1 MLDSK
6 FLFTLVGLIAT
17 VMAICKTNFN
27 PSIKENFW
35 GNSGA
40 PRQAIAQAIQT
51 NRKGNSYAIQG
62 NTQAMLSSN
71 KFVSYPSFQSNL
83 YPRFSSTGYGPY
95 INYDAPEYKYQGVPH
110 QPTGYADMV
119 TDNYQETKEN
129 YSCGSCDTGCSN
141 GNCKTSGNPTGLP
154 GSGVAAPPA
163 VDYIN
168 AANKMYEQHGEEAT
182 STLPMSSMETV
193 GIDGNTEQ
201 VLNLNR
207 TYMFANQKSRYAAQ
221 GCWLRGDLPI
231 VKCSTGWF
239 STAVNPAID
248 LKTGYMNV
256 AGGNYNETANSLAEL
271 QYAVS
276 GGVKKISS
284 GVDLGNELTSTLGA
298 GQTDVSVT
306 AFP

>member
-51 NRKGNSYAIQG
+51 NGKGKSWAIRD
-62 NTQAMLSSN
+62 NTQAMLGSG
-71 KFVSYPSFQSNL
+71 KFVSYPSFQSNPP
-83 YPRFSSTGYGPY
+83 PRFSSIGYGPY
-95 INYDAPEYKYQGVPH
+95 INYDAPAYKYQGVPR
-110 QPTGYADMV
+110 QPIGYGDMV
-119 TDNYQETKEN
+119 TENYQENKEN
-129 YSCGSCDTGCSN
+129 YSCGGCDTGCST
-141 GNCKTSGNPTGLP
+141 GNCQTSGNPTGLP
-154 GSGVAAPPA
+154 GSGVDAPPA

-168 AANKMYEQHGEEAT
+168 AANKMYEQHGEEAM
-182 STLPMSSMETV
+182 SSLPMSSMETV

-201 VLNLNR
+201 LVNLSR
-207 TYMFANQKSRYAAQ
+207 YMFANQKSRLAAQ
-221 GCWLRGDLPI
+221 GCWLRGDVPI
-231 VKCSTGWF
+231 ANRPPGWF
-239 STAVNPAID
+239 SPAVNPAKD

-284 GVDLGNELTSTLGA
+284 GVDLGNEFASTLGA
-298 GQTDVSVT
+298 GQTDINVT
-306 AFP
+306 AFV